1 MKYLLFS
8 TLIYLFSVT
17 VCKSEISTNY
27 TDTVLYKRS
36 FIDTVVYVRFDS
48 LGILSENSKN
58 RVQNLFQKVRINGW
72 KYDYISISM
81 IYNEKYENGN
91 IYIPLTAAKFVQEY
105 IEKLFPYSKYQTIYI
120 QMKNPKSMNVK
131 HFIAEIRLHS
141 PP

>member
-17 VCKSEISTNY
+17 ICKSEISTNY
-27 TDTVLYKRS
+27 TDTVLYERS
-36 FIDTVVYVRFDS
+36 FIDTVIYVSFDS
-48 LGILSENSKN
+48 LGILSEKSKN
-58 RVQNLFQKVRINGW
+58 RLQNLFQKVRINGW
-72 KYDYISISM
+72 KYDYISINM

-105 IEKLFPYSKYQTIYI
+105 IEKVFPYSKYQTIYI
-120 QMKNPKSMNVK
+120 QMKNPKSMEVK